1 MKSRDGYVRVMIIF
15 VGHVM
20 AAIRENFSSIRDV
33 GEISDA
39 YGEVNLRFRVCIH
52 LFEDKQLVMVCGE
65 GIRGKY
71 LERADIERMYLH
83 MFIFILTAY
92 ALKVFIFIT

>member
-1 MKSRDGYVRVMIIF
+1 
-15 VGHVM
+15 M

-83 MFIFILTAY
+83 IFYFYLNCIRVKSFY
-92 ALKVFIFIT
+92 FYYVVFLLYWE